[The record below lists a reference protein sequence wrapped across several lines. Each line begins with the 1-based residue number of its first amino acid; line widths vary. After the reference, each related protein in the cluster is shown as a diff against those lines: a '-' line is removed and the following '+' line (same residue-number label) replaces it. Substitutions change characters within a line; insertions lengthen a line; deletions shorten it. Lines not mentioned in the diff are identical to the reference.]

1 MKAETVTQA
10 AGKLSA
16 ELKTELK
23 KLIRELLNSSEA
35 ERAGMILEILQ
46 LAKKHCLPSKNDPMF
61 VEITGQIIEELLGYL
76 LSIRSTYE
84 SDYDNF
90 LALLNQMPISQQ
102 SPFYQMLLTSL
113 KDELDNDPAMI
124 EMLDQLQIMHVMT
137 EIGDM
142 KTAGQMVTELGQK
155 LDKSKLKLWTIYQVC
170 RLPVLDMLHDQEEL
184 LGSQLDFITDTY
196 LRNGHDSALTFVIRW
211 IKKNSWGK
219 RQSRKKE
226 LLMMLY
232 NVLEEQ
238 RTLNSALVLYELFC
252 MEDRLVPYEE
262 KLVYQKKLIKLPA
275 SILNIKQ
282 LQHLYFFAGNYNC
295 GMQSKFKESIRNYQ
309 YSNYFLHKRWE
320 QLLNMSR
327 FLREHLQ
334 QELYF
339 QALPHLEQSIHELS
353 NQVSLQNNAYV
364 ESLQAGYDKIE
375 ELYDRVGELS
385 LTDSLT
391 GLRNRR
397 YLDNNLPQLLAFAAR
412 HDVPVSIAMID
423 IDFFKRINDTFGHQA
438 GDSIL
443 RSLGRIITS
452 QFRQSDIIIRYG
464 GEEFLIV
471 LFGLEVDKCLA
482 MMEELRLL
490 IQSHSF
496 IYRKTVIPITVSIGI
511 ASDDLTQNKQ
521 PDLVRSIANSDKA
534 MYQAKNSGRN
544 KVVLYKPRKRACDA
558 KIPQNHP

>member
-10 AGKLSA
+10 AGKLST

-23 KLIRELLNSSEA
+23 KLIRELLNSSEE
-35 ERAGMILEILQ
+35 ERAGMILEILK
-46 LAKKHCLPSKNDPMF
+46 LVKKHCPPGKNDPMF

-84 SDYDNF
+84 TDYDNF

-142 KTAGQMVTELGQK
+142 KTAGQMVTELEQK

-170 RLPVLDMLHDQEEL
+170 RLPVLDMQCDQEEL

-339 QALPHLEQSIHELS
+339 QSLPHLEQSIHELS